1 MKYRFTKGL
10 LEADSADYDYIDDV
24 QKRTME
30 LHQEQNNQ
38 LLRDYM
44 NMAPHYMLIVDEDTD
59 LPVASMLLLPAE
71 NVEQATSMPELETAL
86 SGLGLEYSDI
96 LIPTSMD
103 VLPEHRG
110 QNLLAQMLVGIVQYA
125 KSLGRSHLL
134 NFTAT
139 TQAISDYGTT
149 QVKKLV
155 NVGVDGPDGRPML
168 LVSLDDLGLML

>member
-1 MKYRFTKGL
+1 MIYSFVHGL
-10 LEADSADYDYIDDV
+10 LQADSDDYDYIDDV
-24 QKRTME
+24 QKQTME

-44 NMAPHYMLIVDEDTD
+44 DMAPHYMLVVND
-59 LPVASMLLLPAE
+59 LDIPVASMLLLPAE

-139 TQAISDYGTT
+139 TQEISDYGTT
-149 QVKKLV
+149 QVKNLI

>member
-1 MKYRFTKGL
+1 MMYKFTKGL
-10 LEADSADYDYIDDV
+10 LEEDSADYEYIDDV

-38 LLRDYM
+38 LLRDYVK
-44 NMAPHYMLIVDEDTD
+44 MAPHYMLIVDEVTD

-86 SGLGLEYSDI
+86 SGFGLEYSDI

-110 QNLLAQMLVGIVQYA
+110 QNLLAQMLAGIVDYS

-139 TQAISDYGTT
+139 TQAISDYGVS
-149 QVKKLV
+149 QVPNLIE
-155 NVGVDGPDGRPML
+155 VGVDGPDGRPML
-168 LVSLDDLGLML
+168 LAPLDDIELML

>member
-1 MKYRFTKGL
+1 MMYRFTKGL
-10 LEADSADYDYIDDV
+10 LEADSADFDYIDDF
-24 QKRTME
+24 QKQTME
-30 LHQEQNNQ
+30 LHQEHNNQ

-44 NMAPHYMLIVDEDTD
+44 NMAPHYMLIVNDFDI
-59 LPVASMLLLPAE
+59 PVASMLLLPAE
-71 NVEQATSMPELETAL
+71 NVEQATSMPELQAAL

-149 QVKKLV
+149 QVKNLI